1 MTTQAVATP
10 QVADAADSRWQ
21 RLLPLS
27 DLAFVPLF
35 LVGWFMSGGVTPH
48 YGAADQLWVNW
59 AQDNQWKGRIGSPF
73 GYGFFPGAMALVTWT
88 AATSVATYSS
98 TA

>member
-48 YGAADQLWVNW
+48 YSAADQDWVE
-59 AQDNQWKGRIGSPF
+59 AAPGRLPF
-73 GYGFFPGAMALVTWT
+73 APFPVTQGG
-88 AATSVATYSS
+88 
-98 TA
+98 